1 MNYKLLL
8 LLFNSL
14 LILIGC
20 DKKEILTGKRH
31 NIDGIVYKEFNIVQ
45 SFPYKSLQ
53 NNTESSYLNANPKII
68 WYKNIKTSP
77 IMSNIIVADGYVYA
91 INGQGV
97 LHCIDKK
104 TGQLQWTEI
113 VAPQLKEG
121 RFVGGMA
128 YYNGIIYIG
137 TNVNTLIA
145 FNAITRKYIWRK
157 VLDNS
162 VKGIPLYHNGKIIF
176 TSADNQTFVLNAYD
190 GKPIWAHIAEK
201 SEIAMT
207 QLGSP
212 VIFKNNVICV
222 YSNGEI
228 ISFNLKD
235 WSINWSDVIIGK
247 YIGNTSSIITN
258 IATSPIIIGDKCL
271 VINAYSQMVLFDAAS
286 GVRIWEKNI
295 GSISQPLLIEKNL
308 VFALCDNYIICISIE
323 NGDILWKF
331 NINDLFKDK
340 KEAKTTK
347 WYGPLLVNNQLWI
360 FSNSAYI
367 AKFDLNNGKCINKQY
382 IHHLRHSI
390 APIIVDKNMYSL
402 ANGSIY
408 ALR

>member
-1 MNYKLLL
+1 MFDIKNMNYKLLL

-190 GKPIWAHIAEK
+190 GKPI
-201 SEIAMT
+201 
-207 QLGSP
+207 
-212 VIFKNNVICV
+212 
-222 YSNGEI
+222 
-228 ISFNLKD
+228 
-235 WSINWSDVIIGK
+235 
-247 YIGNTSSIITN
+247 
-258 IATSPIIIGDKCL
+258 
-271 VINAYSQMVLFDAAS
+271 
-286 GVRIWEKNI
+286 
-295 GSISQPLLIEKNL
+295 
-308 VFALCDNYIICISIE
+308 
-323 NGDILWKF
+323 
-331 NINDLFKDK
+331 
-340 KEAKTTK
+340 
-347 WYGPLLVNNQLWI
+347 
-360 FSNSAYI
+360 
-367 AKFDLNNGKCINKQY
+367 
-382 IHHLRHSI
+382 
-390 APIIVDKNMYSL
+390 
-402 ANGSIY
+402 
-408 ALR
+408 